1 MPAPGRASRA
11 CRAGGLRE
19 SGGAQAVAQALGA
32 RSRTASLLAGARR
45 RCRDSA
51 ARFSAAIEGRESF
64 DTRMEA
70 AAEGE
75 QIEAAE

>member
-1 MPAPGRASRA
+1 MPVPGRALRA
-11 CRAGGLRE
+11 CSAVGLRE
-19 SGGAQAVAQALGA
+19 SGGAPGVDQGL
-32 RSRTASLLAGARR
+32 RTTSKTASLPVGARR
-45 RCRDSA
+45 RCQ
-51 ARFSAAIEGRESF
+51 GSF